1 MAVMPKPKPDQVI
14 RHEIALSRPMQEAVD
29 QYVIA
34 HSFES
39 ISTPMVDLMKDVSG
53 MAVFLSIVA
62 ALGIGGVAFS
72 LILTGSEQ
80 TSEEVIK
87 EYLSQYRAAK
97 VLLYPGE
104 QTQAVGSAIT
114 SGISDLLNTILQRN

>member
-1 MAVMPKPKPDQVI
+1 
-14 RHEIALSRPMQEAVD
+14 MQEAVD